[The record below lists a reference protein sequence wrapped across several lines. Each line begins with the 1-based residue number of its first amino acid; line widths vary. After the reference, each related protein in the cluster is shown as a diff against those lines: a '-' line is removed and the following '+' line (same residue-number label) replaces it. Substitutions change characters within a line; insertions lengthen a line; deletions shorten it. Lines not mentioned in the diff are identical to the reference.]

1 MKKFTLFTLALATAM
16 AASAQA
22 NVLKD
27 AERAMKEGKEAKDV
41 VAIITPAFT
50 NQRRRTMHRLM
61 SFPARLRSASM
72 TTSSV

>member
-41 VAIITPAFT
+41 VA
-50 NQRRRTMHRLM
+50 TMHRLM

>member
-1 MKKFTLFTLALATAM
+1 MKKITLFVLALATAV

-50 NQRRRTMHRLM
+50 NPETQNNPQTYVIPGKA
-61 SFPARLRSASM
+61 SFCLRW
-72 TTSSV
+72 